1 MGATTRTEIM
11 AYRYGGY
18 GYPYARAAVPHP
30 GFHGSLRLSDEL
42 KQEEDFLGARRQ
54 LYGDLRTAEAAESQ
68 AAEKLFQDQ
77 RNAEVRT
84 AEAAEQSRRAAT
96 AEQIHARAMEEYRLR
111 DAEAK
116 AAAAAAA
123 DAKALFERAAE
134 AARRAEEARNAE
146 VAAAEKKATE
156 AREAEATLSQSAA
169 AEQNTAATL
178 SRLETDAAHRF
189 GPVYGG
195 YRGYRY

>member
-1 MGATTRTEIM
+1 MGSSIEM

-18 GYPYARAAVPHP
+18 GYPYSGALGYP
-30 GFHGSLRLSDEL
+30 GFAGSVRLSDEL
-42 KQEEDFLGARRQ
+42 KAEEDFLGARRQ
-54 LYGDLRTAEAAESQ
+54 LYGDL
-68 AAEKLFQDQ
+68 
-77 RNAEVRT
+77 RT

-111 DAEAK
+111 EAEAK

-146 VAAAEKKATE
+146 VAAAEKKAQE
-156 AREAEATLSQSAA
+156 AREAESALTQSAA
-169 AEQNTAATL
+169 PEQNTAATL
-178 SRLETDAAHRF
+178 SRLE
-189 GPVYGG
+189 
-195 YRGYRY
+195 

>member
-1 MGATTRTEIM
+1 MGDDDIM

-18 GYPYARAAVPHP
+18 GYPYGCARGAP
-30 GFHGSLRLSDEL
+30 GFYGSLRLSDEL

-54 LYGDLRTAEAAESQ
+54 LYGDLRTAEAAEAQ

-84 AEAAEQSRRAAT
+84 SEAAEQSRRAAT

-116 AAAAAAA
+116 AAAAA
-123 DAKALFERAAE
+123 
-134 AARRAEEARNAE
+134 
-146 VAAAEKKATE
+146 KKATE

-169 AEQNTAATL
+169 SEQNTAATL
-178 SRLETDAAHRF
+178 SRLEADAAHRF
-189 GPVYGG
+189 GPIYGAG
-195 YRGYRY
+195 YGYGRRW

>member
-1 MGATTRTEIM
+1 MGTKHKKSWHIGMVDMATRHTPP
-11 AYRYGGY
+11 A
-18 GYPYARAAVPHP
+18 P
-30 GFHGSLRLSDEL
+30 GSYYGSLRLSDEL

-54 LYGDLRTAEAAESQ
+54 LYGDLRTAEAAEAQ

-156 AREAEATLSQSAA
+156 ARTAEQTLSQIRCHR
-169 AEQNTAATL
+169 AE
-178 SRLETDAAHRF
+178 HRCH
-189 GPVYGG
+189 PVAPG
-195 YRGYRY
+195 

>member
-18 GYPYARAAVPHP
+18 GYPYARAAVHP

-54 LYGDLRTAEAAESQ
+54 LYGDLRTAEAAEAQ

-84 AEAAEQSRRAAT
+84 SEAAEQSRRAAT

-123 DAKALFERAAE
+123 DAKSLFERAAE

-156 AREAEATLSQSAA
+156 ARAAESQLSQSAA
-169 AEQNTAATL
+169 TEQNTAATL
-178 SRLETDAAHRF
+178 SRLETDAAGRF
-189 GPVYGG
+189 GAVYG
-195 YRGYRY
+195 RP

>member
-1 MGATTRTEIM
+1 MGERNFSKKM

-18 GYPYARAAVPHP
+18 GYPYGGRPLPGP
-30 GFHGSLRLSDEL
+30 GFYGSTRLSDEL
-42 KQEEDFLGARRQ
+42 KAEEDFLGARRQ
-54 LYGDLRTAEAAESQ
+54 LYGDLRTAE
-68 AAEKLFQDQ
+68 
-77 RNAEVRT
+77 T
-84 AEAAEQSRRAAT
+84 AEQSRRAAT

-169 AEQNTAATL
+169 TEQNTASTL
-178 SRLETDAAHRF
+178 SRLESDAAHRF
-189 GPVYGG
+189 GPMYHQGFG
-195 YRGYRY
+195 

>member
-1 MGATTRTEIM
+1 MGLHTTDM
-11 AYRYGGY
+11 AYRFGGY
-18 GYPYARAAVPHP
+18 GYPYGGAVAPAAAFNR
-30 GFHGSLRLSDEL
+30 GFAGSMRLSDEL

-54 LYGDLRTAEAAESQ
+54 LYGDLRTAEAAEAQ

-156 AREAEATLSQSAA
+156 ARTAEQTLSQIRCHR
-169 AEQNTAATL
+169 AE
-178 SRLETDAAHRF
+178 HRCH
-189 GPVYGG
+189 PVAPG
-195 YRGYRY
+195 

>member
-18 GYPYARAAVPHP
+18 GYPYARAAVPP

-54 LYGDLRTAEAAESQ
+54 LYGDL
-68 AAEKLFQDQ
+68 
-77 RNAEVRT
+77 RT

-169 AEQNTAATL
+169 
-178 SRLETDAAHRF
+178 
-189 GPVYGG
+189 
-195 YRGYRY
+195 

>member
-1 MGATTRTEIM
+1 MGDDDIM

-18 GYPYARAAVPHP
+18 GYPYGCARGAP
-30 GFHGSLRLSDEL
+30 GFYGSLRLSDEL

-54 LYGDLRTAEAAESQ
+54 LYGDLRTAEAAEAQ

-77 RNAEVRT
+77 RTAKVRT

-156 AREAEATLSQSAA
+156 AREAEATLSQPAA

-178 SRLETDAAHRF
+178 SRLESDAAHRF
-189 GPVYGG
+189 GPVYGAG
-195 YRGYRY
+195 YGFGRRW

>member
-1 MGATTRTEIM
+1 MGIAERNFSKKM

-18 GYPYARAAVPHP
+18 GYPYGGRALPGP
-30 GFHGSLRLSDEL
+30 GFYGSTRLSDEL
-42 KQEEDFLGARRQ
+42 KAEEDFLGSRRQ
-54 LYGDLRTAEAAESQ
+54 LYGDLRTAETAEAQ
-68 AAEKLFQDQ
+68 AAEKLFNDQ
-77 RNAEVRT
+77 RTAEVRT
-84 AEAAEQSRRAAT
+84 AEAAEQPRRAAT
-96 AEQIHARAMEEYRLR
+96 AEQIHAHAMEEYRLR

-156 AREAEATLSQSAA
+156 ARSAESNLSQSAA
-169 AEQNTAATL
+169 TEQNTAATL
-178 SRLETDAAHRF
+178 SRLEGDAAYRF
-189 GPVYGG
+189 GPVYGAG
-195 YRGYRY
+195 AG

>member
-1 MGATTRTEIM
+1 MGDAALLSLSQIDM
-11 AYRYGGY
+11 AYAGYYPAYGRAPIY
-18 GYPYARAAVPHP
+18 G
-30 GFHGSLRLSDEL
+30 SSRLSDEL
-42 KQEEDFLGARRQ
+42 KAEEDFLGVRRQ
-54 LYGDLRTAEAAESQ
+54 LYGDLRTAETAEAQS
-68 AAEKLFQDQ
+68 AEKLFNDQ
-77 RNAEVRT
+77 RTAEVRT
-84 AEAAEQSRRAAT
+84 AEAAEQPRRAAT

-156 AREAEATLSQSAA
+156 AREAEATLSKSAA
-169 AEQNTAATL
+169 NEQSTATTL
-178 SRLETDAAHRF
+178 SRLEADAAHRF
-189 GPVYGG
+189 GPVYHGAG
-195 YRGYRY
+195 YGRYY

>member
-1 MGATTRTEIM
+1 M

-18 GYPYARAAVPHP
+18 GYPYGAPAPYAARA
-30 GFHGSLRLSDEL
+30 GFAGSVRLSDEL
-42 KQEEDFLGARRQ
+42 KAEEDFLGARRQ
-54 LYGDLRTAEAAESQ
+54 LYGDL
-68 AAEKLFQDQ
+68 
-77 RNAEVRT
+77 RT

-146 VAAAEKKATE
+146 VAAAEKKAAE
-156 AREAEATLSQSAA
+156 AREAEASLSQSAA
-169 AEQNTAATL
+169 TEQNTAATL
-178 SRLETDAAHRF
+178 SRLESDAAYRF

-195 YRGYRY
+195 RY

>member
-1 MGATTRTEIM
+1 MGM
-11 AYRYGGY
+11 
-18 GYPYARAAVPHP
+18 
-30 GFHGSLRLSDEL
+30 
-42 KQEEDFLGARRQ
+42 
-54 LYGDLRTAEAAESQ
+54 
-68 AAEKLFQDQ
+68 
-77 RNAEVRT
+77 RT

-169 AEQNTAATL
+169 AEQNTASTL
-178 SRLETDAAHRF
+178 SRLESDAAHRF

-195 YRGYRY
+195 FHGAAYGGRGYRY

>member
-1 MGATTRTEIM
+1 M

-18 GYPYARAAVPHP
+18 GYPYGAGAYGA
-30 GFHGSLRLSDEL
+30 GFAGSMRLSDEL

-54 LYGDLRTAEAAESQ
+54 LYGDL
-68 AAEKLFQDQ
+68 
-77 RNAEVRT
+77 RT

-116 AAAAAAA
+116 AAAAAA

-134 AARRAEEARNAE
+134 AARRAEE
-146 VAAAEKKATE
+146 
-156 AREAEATLSQSAA
+156 
-169 AEQNTAATL
+169 
-178 SRLETDAAHRF
+178 
-189 GPVYGG
+189 
-195 YRGYRY
+195 